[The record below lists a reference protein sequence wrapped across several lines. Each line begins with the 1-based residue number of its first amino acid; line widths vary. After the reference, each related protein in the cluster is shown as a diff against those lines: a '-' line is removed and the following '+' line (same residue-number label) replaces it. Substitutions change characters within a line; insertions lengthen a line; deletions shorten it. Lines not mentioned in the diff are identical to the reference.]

1 MRTINPESILYQFL
15 YESEEWGRLLAFL
28 KQENVFYKSRLAE
41 MVSTTDDED
50 VIIQAEKFNEDFLS
64 QDRIIEFLTEELKN
78 QNDLLQKD
86 LYLDG
91 AMMKDVIR
99 HQKKLKTDIEKAE
112 EIFSGIRKNFSG
124 FLNSLF

>member
-1 MRTINPESILYQFL
+1 MKTISPESILNQFI

-41 MVSTTDDED
+41 IVSTTDDED
-50 VIIQAEKFNEDFLS
+50 VITQAEKFNEDFLA
-64 QDRIIEFLTEELKN
+64 QDRIIKFLTEELKN

-91 AMMKDVIR
+91 QLVNDMMR
-99 HQKKLKTDIEKAE
+99 HQKKLKTDVEKAE
-112 EIFSGIRKNFSG
+112 EIFSGAKKNFSG
-124 FLNSLF
+124 FLNSLL